1 MIFVGDWD
9 MIATEYF
16 LIFYFFIFIFS
27 SLPYVMVCILYLPYN
42 LFRITQHYTVLI
54 TVVV

>member
-1 MIFVGDWD
+1 MIFVGGWD
-9 MIATEYF
+9 MIATE
-16 LIFYFFIFIFS
+16 YFFIFIFS